1 MKLSMEEKFLIGYII
16 IIVVGVL
23 FLANFFPE
31 VLNAYLAWHIQLG
44 Y

>member
-1 MKLSMEEKFLIGYII
+1 MKLSIEEKLLVFYVIT
-16 IIVVGVL
+16 IVIGVL

-31 VLNAYLAWHIQLG
+31 VINAYLAWHIQLG